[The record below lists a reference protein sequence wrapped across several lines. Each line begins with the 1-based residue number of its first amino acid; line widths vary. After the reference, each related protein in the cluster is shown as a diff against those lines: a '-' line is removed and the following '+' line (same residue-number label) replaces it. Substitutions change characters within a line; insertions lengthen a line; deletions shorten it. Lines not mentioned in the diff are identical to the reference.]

1 MTVTR
6 ARLVPFCLL
15 AMISAASAADPASF
29 CGSGT
34 GAPDALLQQVKGMAG
49 VKEIHRD
56 REFVAYQDPAS
67 QSVFTFTDAAHAAH
81 PAAVCRKPVQKG
93 DQLEI
98 EMAIV
103 CKGPDAKCAALEQD
117 FKLLNA
123 KMQADINNQIQ
134 ARK

>member
-1 MTVTR
+1 MARSECTR
-6 ARLVPFCLL
+6 AVLL
-15 AMISAASAADPASF
+15 RSIAYRESDRIVTMLTESHGKVALIARGARKSVRRFA
-29 CGSGT
+29 GSLEPGCI
-34 GAPDALLQQVKGMAG
+34 V
-49 VKEIHRD
+49 
-56 REFVAYQDPAS
+56 
-67 QSVFTFTDAAHAAH
+67 
-81 PAAVCRKPVQKG
+81 
-93 DQLEI
+93 EI